1 MQLTAED
8 VQTWF
13 TKFTDKIKENKG
25 YLSDLDTPIGDGD
38 HGNNMARGVN
48 AYDESFEQK
57 QPETISDTF
66 QVFSMA
72 MISKV
77 GGASGPLYGSALM
90 NMVKETKG
98 IETIDSYEQLGSIVE
113 QGLAGIKKRGK
124 TEFEDKTMV
133 DVWEPVAQSLKEG
146 GLTKDQ
152 VEKAKEHTKDLIAK
166 KGRASYLGERSKG
179 HIDPGAASSALF
191 FDALV
196 EVIG

>member
-13 TKFTDKIKENKG
+13 TKFTEKIKENKG

-48 AYDESFEQK
+48 AYEESFEQK

-98 IETIDSYEQLGSIVE
+98 NETIDSYEQLGSIIE

>member
-1 MQLTAED
+1 MQLTAQD
-8 VQTWF
+8 VQTWME
-13 TKFTDKIKENKG
+13 KFTDKIEENKS

-48 AYDESFEQK
+48 AYEESFEQK

-66 QVFSMA
+66 QIFSMA

-98 IETIDSYEQLGSIVE
+98 IETIDSYEQLGDIIE

-124 TEFEDKTMV
+124 TLFEDKTMV
-133 DVWEPVAQSLKEG
+133 DVWEPVAQALKEG
-146 GLTKDQ
+146 SLDKEQ
-152 VEKAKEHTKDLIAK
+152 IAQAKEHTKDLIAK

-196 EVIG
+196 EVIQ